1 MSPILNILKSDLLDL
16 KLDTEC
22 WVTSGPFLVSRTV
35 TYGEY
40 CNQ

>member
-22 WVTSGPFLVSRTV
+22 WVTSEAIFGKQN
-35 TYGEY
+35 
-40 CNQ
+40 CNIW